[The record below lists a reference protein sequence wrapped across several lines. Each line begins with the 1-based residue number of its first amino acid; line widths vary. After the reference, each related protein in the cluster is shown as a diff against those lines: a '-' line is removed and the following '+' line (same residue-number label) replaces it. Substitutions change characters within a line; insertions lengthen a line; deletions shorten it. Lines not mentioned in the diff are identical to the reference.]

1 MYIHELP
8 TIKTKK
14 DQRVG
19 RGGKRGKTSGRGT
32 KGQKARAGHKM
43 RPEMR
48 DTIKR
53 IPKRRGFGKNRART
67 VNASVQKPVS
77 VNLDTLERLFEQGT
91 TITPQSLHKR
101 GALTISKNRMPPVK
115 ILGRGVVTK
124 KFIVKNCLVSL
135 SAKEAIEKAGGK
147 VS

>member
-1 MYIHELP
+1 MEDDIRRKRDELTRRHENFETFLE
-8 TIKTKK
+8 TLSM
-14 DQRVG
+14 D
-19 RGGKRGKTSGRGT
+19 
-32 KGQKARAGHKM
+32 KM